1 MLEQVLKQVLPT
13 LVEREVRR
21 VLADYPIPADG
32 TPGADGAPGT
42 PGADGADGAK
52 GADGRGIV
60 HLDIREG
67 NLHVLYDDGTDQ
79 LVGKIVGECG
89 AAGKDADPSSV
100 AALVMGMLG
109 DFRKDLLGSV
119 DTRIKS
125 LETRVDAVGKMDQE
139 LTETV
144 KRMLADD

>member
-1 MLEQVLKQVLPT
+1 MAKLTDVAELIRRSIPSIVDEVL
-13 LVEREVRR
+13 RR
-21 VLADYPIPADG
+21 VPMPQDG
-32 TPGADGAPGT
+32 RDGA
-42 PGADGADGAK
+42 PGADGADGRD
-52 GADGRGIV
+52 GAPGAVGRGIV

-109 DFRKDLLGSV
+109 DFRKDLLDSV

>member
-1 MLEQVLKQVLPT
+1 VAKLTDVAELIRRSIPSIVDEVL
-13 LVEREVRR
+13 RR
-21 VLADYPIPADG
+21 VPMPQDG
-32 TPGADGAPGT
+32 RDGA
-42 PGADGADGAK
+42 PGADGADGRD
-52 GADGRGIV
+52 GAPGAVGRGIV

-109 DFRKDLLGSV
+109 DFRKDLLDSV